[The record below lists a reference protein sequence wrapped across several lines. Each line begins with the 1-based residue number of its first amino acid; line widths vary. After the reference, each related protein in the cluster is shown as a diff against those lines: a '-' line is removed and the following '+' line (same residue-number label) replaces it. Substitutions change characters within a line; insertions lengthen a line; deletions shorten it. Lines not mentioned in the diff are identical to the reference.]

1 MTMFTSTLTRHL
13 KSSFDFCS
21 LEPNRLKTP
30 QTVSIC
36 IKLCQLYRAVWNCI
50 SFLVNSCISFC
61 RNLYQSN
68 SFIKCTT
75 LSELFHVSLVRTVP
89 VKSNNWNLAWP
100 EILCTKFTSH
110 YLLNDLFITLKEYCV
125 YQAET

>member
-1 MTMFTSTLTRHL
+1 MSCLTFLTIFTSTLTRHL
-13 KSSFDFCS
+13 KFSFVFCS

-36 IKLCQLYRAVWNCI
+36 IKFCQLYRAVWNCI

-61 RNLYQSN
+61 SDLYQSN
-68 SFIKCTT
+68 SFIK
-75 LSELFHVSLVRTVP
+75 LSELFRVSLVRTVT

-100 EILCTKFTSH
+100 EILCTNFCVKNLEIYQS
-110 YLLNDLFITLKEYCV
+110 LF
-125 YQAET
+125 AEHSIYFS